1 MTLNS
6 RRVLFL
12 GAALGV
18 LAALM
23 VALYAGAMSSLR
35 ETRQASYRALLDAQV
50 ARLQQWIDER
60 RADVEQLASDPYIQQ
75 LAGRLAVAGEN
86 ACIGQEAHLAD
97 LKEVVASRFGR
108 HAPSYVHLLDYEG
121 RVLLST
127 IARRCGTRLPEEVR
141 GRLMQARQ
149 RGSAFIRPLE
159 NTEGGGTPLVW
170 YEAPVRDA
178 SGHPVAYVGYG
189 VAAQEAFGFL
199 ADQGRFGAS
208 GETYVI
214 DQQGKPISALR
225 WPAVRSAVP
234 ADSPWFGQI
243 AAARKEAAAPD
254 ALAGAVMEPYP
265 GYAGRT
271 VVGIWRWLP
280 RRGIGLVLEV
290 DAAETF
296 GPVRYLRWIA
306 WQAGV
311 LAILAFAV
319 GLFLRR
325 AEEKT
330 GERIGAYRILGPLGE
345 GAVSNVYLA
354 EHILMR
360 RRVALKVL
368 KPRASS
374 DEWLARFRRE
384 ARLAGRLHHPNFVRL
399 FDYGR
404 SAGGGFY
411 YAMEYLQ
418 GCNLAELVE
427 REGIQPAERVI
438 RLLKQ
443 ACAALEEAHGLGI
456 LHRDIK
462 PQNLM
467 VCTVAGQPDVLK
479 VLDFGLVKQVDGD
492 DASRDLT
499 VGLRILGTPAYL
511 APERITDPASTDPR
525 ADLYA
530 LGAVGFYLLTGR
542 KPFESA
548 SDLQLTHRILHEVVP
563 RASTFN
569 PGVPPALDELLARC
583 MAKDPAERPASA
595 RALHD
600 KLSALTV

>member
-1 MTLNS
+1 MILHS

-12 GAALGV
+12 GAALGI
-18 LAALM
+18 LATLM
-23 VALYAGAMSSLR
+23 VALYAGAMTSLR
-35 ETRQASYRALLDAQV
+35 ESRQASYRALLDAQV

-60 RADVEQLASDPYIQQ
+60 RADVEQLATDPYILQ
-75 LAGRLAVAGEN
+75 LAGRLAATGEN
-86 ACIGQEAHLAD
+86 ACVGQDAD
-97 LKEVVASRFGR
+97 LVKLKEVVASRFGR
-108 HAPSYVHLLDYEG
+108 HAPSYVHLLDKDG

-127 IARRCGTRLPEEVR
+127 IAHRCGTRLPEGVR
-141 GRLMQARQ
+141 ARLMQARE

-159 NTEGGGTPLVW
+159 GTEGGGMPLVW
-170 YEAPVRDA
+170 YEALVKDA
-178 SGHPVAYVGYG
+178 SGNPVAYVGYG
-189 VAAQEAFGFL
+189 VAALEAFGFL

-214 DQQGKPISALR
+214 DQQGNPISALR
-225 WPAVRSAVP
+225 WPSMRTAVP
-234 ADSPWFGQI
+234 ADSPWIGQV
-243 AAARKEAAAPD
+243 AAAQKEAASPE
-254 ALAGAVMEPYP
+254 ALAGALMDPYP
-265 GYAGRT
+265 GYARRT
-271 VVGIWRWLP
+271 VVGVWRWLP

-290 DAAETF
+290 DAAEAF

-311 LAILAFAV
+311 LALLAFAA

-325 AEEKT
+325 SEENA
-330 GERIGAYRILGPLGE
+330 GHHIGPYRILGPLGE
-345 GAVSNVYLA
+345 GAVSNVYLS
-354 EHILMR
+354 EHVLMR

-368 KPRASS
+368 KPRAAS

-399 FDYGR
+399 FDYGH
-404 SAGGGFY
+404 STNGGFY
-411 YAMEYLQ
+411 YAMEYLA

-438 RLLKQ
+438 HLLKQ
-443 ACAALEEAHGLGI
+443 ACAALEEAHGMGI

-479 VLDFGLVKQVDGD
+479 VLDFGLIKQVDGGD
-492 DASRDLT
+492 DSRDLT
-499 VGLRILGTPAYL
+499 VGLRILGTPAYM
-511 APERITDPASTDPR
+511 APERITDPLSTDPR

-542 KPFESA
+542 KPFESG
-548 SDLQLTHRILHEVVP
+548 SDLQLTHRILHETAP
-563 RASTFN
+563 RASAFN
-569 PGVPPALDELLARC
+569 PEVPPALDELLARC
-583 MAKDPAERPASA
+583 MAKDPIQRPASA
-595 RALHD
+595 RMLHD
-600 KLSALTV
+600 QLNALAA

>member
-1 MTLNS
+1 MTVHS

-12 GAALGV
+12 GAALGI
-18 LAALM
+18 LAVLM
-23 VALYAGAMSSLR
+23 VVLYAGAMASLR
-35 ETRQASYRALLDAQV
+35 ESREASYRALLDAQV

-60 RADVEQLASDPYIQQ
+60 RADVEQLATDPYVLQ
-75 LAGRLAVAGEN
+75 LARRLAAAGDK
-86 ACIGQEAHLAD
+86 ACIGQDAHLANLRD
-97 LKEVVASRFGR
+97 VVSFRFGR
-108 HAPSYVHLLDYEG
+108 HAPSYVHLLDNEG

-127 IARRCGTRLPEEVR
+127 IADRCGTRIPEEAR
-141 GRLMQARQ
+141 TRLMQARQ
-149 RGSAFIRPLE
+149 RGSAFVRPLE
-159 NTEGGGTPLVW
+159 STEGGGTPLVW

-189 VAAQEAFGFL
+189 VAALEAFGFL
-199 ADQGRFGAS
+199 ADQGRFGTS

-214 DQQGKPISALR
+214 DEQGHPISALR
-225 WPAVRSAVP
+225 WPAEHPEAQ
-234 ADSPWFGQI
+234 ADSPWYGRI
-243 AAARKEAAAPD
+243 SAARKEAAAPD
-254 ALAGAVMEPYP
+254 ALAGAVMAPYP

-271 VVGIWRWLP
+271 VVGVWRWLP

-296 GPVRYLRWIA
+296 GPVRHLRWIA
-306 WQAGV
+306 WQAG
-311 LAILAFAV
+311 ILAMLALAA

-325 AEEKT
+325 AEGKT
-330 GERIGAYRILGPLGE
+330 GQRIGAYRILGPLGE

-411 YAMEYLQ
+411 YAMEYLE

-479 VLDFGLVKQVDGD
+479 VLDFGLVKQADGGD
-492 DASRDLT
+492 DSRDLT

-548 SDLQLTHRILHEVVP
+548 SDLQLTHRILHEDVP
-563 RASTFN
+563 RASAFN
-569 PGVPPALDELLARC
+569 PRVPPALDELLARC

-600 KLSALTV
+600 QLDALAV